1 VQKPKKKES
10 FEIAEPNASTV
21 LLVGDF
27 TDWEQN
33 PIPLKRGKDG
43 IWKASVPLEP
53 GQHQYRFLV
62 DGKWRDD
69 AQCTWHAAN
78 TFGSENCVREVSA

>member
-1 VQKPKKKES
+1 MQKPKKKES
-10 FEIAEPNASTV
+10 FELADPNASNV

-27 TDWEQN
+27 TGWEQN

-43 IWKASVPLEP
+43 IWKTSVPLEP

-62 DGKWRDD
+62 DGQWRDD
-69 AQCTWHAAN
+69 AQCTWHAVT